1 MRRNIKCKWG
11 IVSNKLKISYLFTNP
26 AAALLKDIS
35 RLKKQPLSD
44 ERNEMLKVK
53 LAHLISL
60 QKHEVLGNKKR
71 SSDTT
76 GKEAR
81 NLHIQRH
88 EKMRYMFYS
97 KDNSKNRFLFADF
110 FDGINPID
118 ILEWKLSG
126 WFFRTVNILYS
137 PIMLFI
143 KLMIPQINRESPK
156 HGWCKLLNC
165 LQIVIIPFVT
175 ICAVHCKLNNRFH
188 AKIVIASCP
197 SSAVIKKEHLDWYI
211 VLNIS
216 YAKWSL
222 FITLPLALY
231 VFLNSRT
238 DLPPSYHIV
247 SAWITYIQI
256 FKYLYTNNG

>member
-1 MRRNIKCKWG
+1 M
-11 IVSNKLKISYLFTNP
+11 SNKLKISYLFTNP

-188 AKIVIASCP
+188 AKIVIAFM
-197 SSAVIKKEHLDWYI
+197 
-211 VLNIS
+211 
-216 YAKWSL
+216 SL
-222 FITLPLALY
+222 FSCNQKGTSRLVYRPQHQLRKMVVIYNVAFGIIRFPQFPHRFATKLSY
-231 VFLNSRT
+231 RKCLNNIYSN
-238 DLPPSYHIV
+238 I
-247 SAWITYIQI
+247 
-256 FKYLYTNNG
+256 